1 MAGQAGEG
9 EQLPK
14 KQNPS
19 RLRNEV
25 RPQSTDD
32 ERDRTST
39 AIQVPNSDTIV
50 PETQPGHAGEF
61 HRDDPVADNES
72 EFSLSPNS
80 AALLERTAVT
90 KKTDTTGCIL
100 SFGKLLS
107 RNPIG
112 RNDSSASAA
121 PSPNPFAISYSQTR
135 KVSSKPPPKE
145 VTTAAQSAHL
155 GLRTP
160 DIQKHKGH
168 APREPAH
175 VPPPC
180 SPDNAHLGEPCTTSN
195 QHMDVVNQTATGRSQ
210 EEPTYT
216 LPPQANAISRIPPSA
231 QLNARPASGINRVTG
246 VKKGK
251 KHRKEQLSQQ
261 CPGSRP
267 RSRITPS
274 HTRQTGTIGGPA
286 PDTSNDP
293 RCLSQ
298 SNADGDGLHAFRA
311 PLEDRQRDA
320 YAQESQLPNEEHGCI
335 ADNKESCNTIPSLM
349 DTTFRDFQDS
359 SAQRQFPTASVQV
372 PSILPKTLDTTE
384 PTQQS
389 LTTFHDQARS
399 LGPDKRVALST
410 QTSGPYA
417 LPNSH
422 EPVEAHAVTTQSH
435 QPSLYA
441 DNDGVARQPGINEAH
456 PHGVP
461 DREGLHRITKSRRKL
476 RPSGPISYG
485 TQGQAVSPSVEQ
497 AMETVRVALLANK
510 YRVQHETTTLT
521 QKHKTELAE
530 LQRTIDNQI
539 QSIADHDRRYQDLKK
554 TLSQLT
560 NTAKT
565 NSRFVKGLQQDSED
579 LQKSA
584 ISFQK
589 ECGKALTEKITE
601 LEDEKQAL
609 QKEVGTMT
617 DKLAATQRKM
627 RSTLDD
633 LWIRFLVSESKR
645 EDLAKNLGKQ
655 EAALKEERKNRN
667 EFEKQFFSDV
677 QSIPRQVVDSSVALT
692 KKIELLQATLDNT
705 TAHGSQND
713 HIKECL
719 EALQPLR
726 LAPVLTTQDIDR
738 MNSTLNLVHERLDS
752 GLDTL
757 SKTVTSTAL
766 SNAELQEFIKEQING
781 LQTEMLR
788 YEEVAAE
795 NRKTHESNV
804 CLKSQLDAQQEH
816 CTRLEE
822 QVKGYEKA
830 EVDLKAS
837 CEQLKRELK
846 VLEDAPPIDTSGLE
860 QEAFGL
866 RQKLQK
872 AEEDLTAVNTK
883 VREIERERD
892 TYEEY
897 CEDVKMQLRELQQRP
912 TLEEHAAVQE
922 QIAKNCQSE
931 FLEKERS
938 FKREIQRLT
947 IDRDEKEKTF
957 QELNDKLNVAETQLD
972 ELSKNIRT
980 LESKSAEIT
989 DLQAQL
995 QNTAEELHSKKRDC
1009 ADFKRRFEEKTE
1021 KISELQGLY
1030 SNLQAEVTQHQT
1042 TMQTM
1047 RRDANNEITKMR
1059 QHASNTL
1066 QLSSNQVSNLQE
1078 EKKSLSTR
1086 LEQAQMNEAKLQH
1099 EVAELRAAREAD
1111 ISRVQAKADEKS
1123 WKLAEQHRIEVDDW
1137 RRRMSQKDAALE
1149 EMEAKM
1155 RLAED
1160 QHKTKIATDREKA
1173 ESNMR
1178 KLEEQYRDSLR
1189 VIREQGNLN
1198 QQVGFQVHAAR
1209 GILVESGEA
1218 TQAAKPRKKVSRQ
1231 NHSMLEVSEEQDSHP
1246 KKPSSVFHAES
1257 SQSQLED
1264 DDLFA
1269 TQFEEQGEI
1278 DDISNETIDV
1288 YHKPRTATESHDA
1301 QNLSMTQ
1308 DASKG
1313 DLSRAPQRQLKH
1325 QVSSS
1330 SDLSNM
1336 STDELT
1342 VMEKSQPA
1350 STGMLGGRDRN
1361 GFKSGNASSKFS
1373 QTLEETQC
1381 VPSIGSR
1388 NYNRDPFHRGTV
1400 PTDTGFAS
1408 VADNDS
1414 VANSQSSRSSGRP
1427 KSQANTASRMMPPHS
1442 NSSDYPRPSV
1452 EGHAV
1457 DLGAS
1462 TRHTMYGSANL
1473 KLSSNNSRPSKL
1485 SSPKQI
1491 YSQHESR
1498 RSAPTG
1504 LQHSSSQDMKQEH
1517 TKKRKSSID
1526 QTERHSATKKQRS
1539 KSQPRPFESSPGL
1552 PSQSSCVAVTR
1563 PKAQK
1568 IMPYSQVGAATS
1580 SQSKA
1585 QVLSSRPRARISR
1598 QAPSSG
1604 DAYFPRGQSSSHVA
1618 ASGPIRRSSTRITR
1632 GKGKNSIAF
1641 GKACNERFNRELDQW
1656 R

>member
-1 MAGQAGEG
+1 MAGKAGKG

-25 RPQSTDD
+25 RPQLTDD
-32 ERDRTST
+32 QWDRAST
-39 AIQVPNSDTIV
+39 AVQVPNSETIV
-50 PETQPGHAGEF
+50 PETQPSHVGDF
-61 HRDDPVADNES
+61 HHDDPVADNES

-90 KKTDTTGCIL
+90 KKMETTECIP
-100 SFGKLLS
+100 FYGKLLS

-121 PSPNPFAISYSQTR
+121 PSPNPFAISYSQAR

-145 VTTAAQSAHL
+145 VATAAQSTHL
-155 GLRTP
+155 GLRTL
-160 DIQKHKGH
+160 DTQKHKGH
-168 APREPAH
+168 ASR
-175 VPPPC
+175 
-180 SPDNAHLGEPCTTSN
+180 GE
-195 QHMDVVNQTATGRSQ
+195 
-210 EEPTYT
+210 
-216 LPPQANAISRIPPSA
+216 PPQADAMSSIPPSA
-231 QLNARPASGINRVTG
+231 QLNARPASGMNRVPG
-246 VKKGK
+246 VKKGR

-261 CPGSRP
+261 RLGSRP
-267 RSRITPS
+267 RPRITPS
-274 HTRQTGTIGGPA
+274 HARQAGTIGGPA
-286 PDTSNDP
+286 SDTSTDP
-293 RCLSQ
+293 LCLSQ
-298 SNADGDGLHAFRA
+298 MKADGDGVHAFRA
-311 PLEDRQRDA
+311 PVDDPQRHA

-335 ADNKESCNTIPSLM
+335 ADDKEPCNTIPSLM

-359 SAQRQFPTASVQV
+359 STQRQFPTASVQG
-372 PSILPKTLDTTE
+372 PSTSPETLNTTE
-384 PTQQS
+384 PKQQP

-399 LGPDKRVALST
+399 IGPDKRVAFSA

-422 EPVEAHAVTTQSH
+422 EPVEALAVPTQSH

-441 DNDGVARQPGINEAH
+441 DNNRVAPQPGINEAH
-456 PHGVP
+456 PHGIP
-461 DREGLHRITKSRRKL
+461 NRDGPLRMTKSRRKL
-476 RPSGPISYG
+476 RPSGPTSYD
-485 TQGQAVSPSVEQ
+485 TQGKAVSPSVEH
-497 AMETVRVALLANK
+497 AMETARVAILANK
-510 YRVQHETTTLT
+510 YRIQHETTTLT
-521 QKHKTELAE
+521 QKHKAELAE
-530 LQRTIDNQI
+530 LQCTINNQI

-565 NSRFVKGLQQDSED
+565 NQRFVTGLQQDFEN

-584 ISFQK
+584 TSFHK
-589 ECGKALTEKITE
+589 ECGKTLTKKITE
-601 LEDEKQAL
+601 LEDEKRSL
-609 QKEVGTMT
+609 QEDVGTMT

-633 LWIRFLVSESKR
+633 LWIRFVVSESKR
-645 EDLAKNLGKQ
+645 EHLAENLAKQ
-655 EAALKEERKNRN
+655 EAALKEERKKRD
-667 EFEKQFFSDV
+667 EFGKQLFSDV

-692 KKIELLQATLDNT
+692 KKIELLQVTLDNT
-705 TAHGSQND
+705 TTHSSQND
-713 HIKECL
+713 QIKECL

-726 LAPVLTTQDIDR
+726 LTPVMTMQDIER
-738 MNSTLNLVHERLDS
+738 MSNTPNLVHERLDL

-757 SKTVTSTAL
+757 SKTVTSKAL
-766 SNAELQEFIKEQING
+766 PDAELQEFVKERKNS

-788 YEEVAAE
+788 YEEVTAE

-804 CLKSQLDAQQEH
+804 CLKSQLDAQQQH

-822 QVKGYEKA
+822 QIKGYEKV
-830 EVDLKAS
+830 EVDLIAS
-837 CEQLKRELK
+837 CEQLERDLRVLK
-846 VLEDAPPIDTSGLE
+846 DVPPIDTSGLE
-860 QEAFGL
+860 QEALDL

-872 AEEDLTAVNTK
+872 AGEDLTAVNTRVK
-883 VREIERERD
+883 EIEKERD
-892 TYEEY
+892 TYEGY

-912 TLEEHAAVQE
+912 ALEEHAAVRE
-922 QIAKNCQSE
+922 QIAKDCQSE
-931 FLEKERS
+931 FSEKERS
-938 FKREIQRLT
+938 FKREIYRLT
-947 IDRDEKEKTF
+947 IDRDEKEKTI
-957 QELNDKLNVAETQLD
+957 QELNDKLNAADTQLD
-972 ELSKNIRT
+972 ELSKNIQTR
-980 LESKSAEIT
+980 ESKSAEIT
-989 DLQAQL
+989 DLQVQL
-995 QNTAEELHSKKRDC
+995 QNTTEELHSKKRDC
-1009 ADFKRRFEEKTE
+1009 ADLTRRSQEKTE
-1021 KISELQGLY
+1021 KMSELQGLY

-1047 RRDANNEITKMR
+1047 RRDADNEITKMR
-1059 QHASNTL
+1059 QDASNTF

-1099 EVAELRAAREAD
+1099 EVAELRAAKEAE
-1111 ISRVQAKADEKS
+1111 ISRVQAKVDEKS
-1123 WKLAEQHRIEVDDW
+1123 RKLVEQHRIEVDDW
-1137 RRRMSQKDAALE
+1137 TRRMSQKDAALE

-1160 QHKTKIATDREKA
+1160 QHKTNIATDLEKA

-1198 QQVGFQVHAAR
+1198 QQVGSQVHAAR
-1209 GILVESGEA
+1209 GILVGSGET
-1218 TQAAKPRKKVSRQ
+1218 TQAVKARNKVSRQ
-1231 NHSMLEVSEEQDSHP
+1231 NRSMLEVSEEQDSHS
-1246 KKPSSVFHAES
+1246 KKPLSVFHPMS

-1269 TQFEEQGEI
+1269 TQFKEQGGI
-1278 DDISNETIDV
+1278 DEISNESIDV
-1288 YHKPRTATESHDA
+1288 HHELRTATESHDA

-1313 DLSRAPQRQLKH
+1313 DLLRAPQQQLKH

-1342 VMEKSQPA
+1342 VMEKSQPV
-1350 STGMLGGRDRN
+1350 STGMLADRDRDEFN
-1361 GFKSGNASSKFS
+1361 SGNASPKFS

-1381 VPSIGSR
+1381 VPSIVSR
-1388 NYNRDPFHRGTV
+1388 NYNRDSFHRGT
-1400 PTDTGFAS
+1400 AS
-1408 VADNDS
+1408 ADVGVALVADNES
-1414 VANSQSSRSSGRP
+1414 VSDSQSFRSSGRP
-1427 KSQANTASRMMPPHS
+1427 KSQANTASRMMLPHG
-1442 NSSDYPRPSV
+1442 NNSDYPRPSV
-1452 EGHAV
+1452 EGYAV

-1473 KLSSNNSRPSKL
+1473 KLSSSNSRPSKL
-1485 SSPKQI
+1485 SSSKQI
-1491 YSQHESR
+1491 YSQYESR
-1498 RSAPTG
+1498 RFAPTG
-1504 LQHSSSQDMKQEH
+1504 FQHSSSQDMKQEH

-1526 QTERHSATKKQRS
+1526 QTERDSATKKQRS
-1539 KSQPRPFESSPGL
+1539 KSQTRPLDSSPGL
-1552 PSQSSCVAVTR
+1552 PSQSSFVAVTR
-1563 PKAQK
+1563 SKAQE
-1568 IMPYSQVGAATS
+1568 IMPYSQGGAATS

-1585 QVLSSRPRARISR
+1585 QVPSSRPRARISR

-1618 ASGPIRRSSTRITR
+1618 ASGPILRSSTRLTR

-1641 GKACNERFNRELDQW
+1641 GNACNKRFNQELDQP

>member
-1 MAGQAGEG
+1 MAGKAGKG

-19 RLRNEV
+19 RLRNEL
-25 RPQSTDD
+25 RLQLTDD
-32 ERDRTST
+32 QWDRAST
-39 AIQVPNSDTIV
+39 AVQVPNSDTIV
-50 PETQPGHAGEF
+50 PETQPSHVGDF
-61 HRDDPVADNES
+61 HHDDPVADNES

-90 KKTDTTGCIL
+90 KKMETTECIP
-100 SFGKLLS
+100 FYGKLLS

-121 PSPNPFAISYSQTR
+121 PSPNPFAISYSQAR

-145 VTTAAQSAHL
+145 VATAAQSTHF
-155 GLRTP
+155 GLRTL
-160 DIQKHKGH
+160 DTQKHKGH
-168 APREPAH
+168 ASREPAH

-180 SPDNAHLGEPCTTSN
+180 LPDSAHLGEPCTMSN
-195 QHMDVVNQTATGRSQ
+195 QNMDVVDQTATRRSQ
-210 EEPTYT
+210 EELTYT
-216 LPPQANAISRIPPSA
+216 LPPQADAMSSIPPSA
-231 QLNARPASGINRVTG
+231 QLNARPASGMNRVPG
-246 VKKGK
+246 VKKGR

-261 CPGSRP
+261 RIGSRP
-267 RSRITPS
+267 RPRITPS
-274 HTRQTGTIGGPA
+274 HARQAGTIGGPA
-286 PDTSNDP
+286 SDTSTDP
-293 RCLSQ
+293 LCLSQ
-298 SNADGDGLHAFRA
+298 MKADSDGVHAFRA
-311 PLEDRQRDA
+311 PVDDPQRHA

-335 ADNKESCNTIPSLM
+335 ADDKEPCNTIPSLM

-359 SAQRQFPTASVQV
+359 STQRQFPTASVQG
-372 PSILPKTLDTTE
+372 PSTSPETLNTTE
-384 PTQQS
+384 PKQQP

-399 LGPDKRVALST
+399 IGPDKRVAFSA

-422 EPVEAHAVTTQSH
+422 EPVEALAVPTQSH

-441 DNDGVARQPGINEAH
+441 DNNRVAPQPGINEAH
-456 PHGVP
+456 PHGIP
-461 DREGLHRITKSRRKL
+461 NRDGPLRMTKSRRKL
-476 RPSGPISYG
+476 RPSGPTSYD
-485 TQGQAVSPSVEQ
+485 TQGKAVSPSVEH
-497 AMETVRVALLANK
+497 AMETARVAILANK
-510 YRVQHETTTLT
+510 YRIQHETTTLT
-521 QKHKTELAE
+521 QKHKAELAE
-530 LQRTIDNQI
+530 LQCTINNQI

-565 NSRFVKGLQQDSED
+565 NQRFVTGLQQDFEN
-579 LQKSA
+579 LQKSST
-584 ISFQK
+584 SFHK
-589 ECGKALTEKITE
+589 ECGKTLTKKITE
-601 LEDEKQAL
+601 LEDEKRSL
-609 QKEVGTMT
+609 QEDVGTMT

-633 LWIRFLVSESKR
+633 LWIRFVVSESKR
-645 EDLAKNLGKQ
+645 EDLAENLAKQ
-655 EAALKEERKNRN
+655 EAALKEERKKRD
-667 EFEKQFFSDV
+667 EFGKQLFSDV

-692 KKIELLQATLDNT
+692 KKIELLQVTLDNT
-705 TAHGSQND
+705 TTHSSQND
-713 HIKECL
+713 QIKECL

-726 LAPVLTTQDIDR
+726 LTPVMTMQDIER
-738 MNSTLNLVHERLDS
+738 MSNTPNLVHERLDL

-757 SKTVTSTAL
+757 SKTVTSKAL
-766 SNAELQEFIKEQING
+766 PDAELQEFVKERKNS

-788 YEEVAAE
+788 YEEVTAE

-804 CLKSQLDAQQEH
+804 CLKSQLDAQQQH

-822 QVKGYEKA
+822 QIKGYEKV
-830 EVDLKAS
+830 EVDLIAS
-837 CEQLKRELK
+837 CEQLERDLRVLK
-846 VLEDAPPIDTSGLE
+846 DVPPIDTSGLE
-860 QEAFGL
+860 QEALDL

-872 AEEDLTAVNTK
+872 AGEDLTAVNSRVK
-883 VREIERERD
+883 EIEKERD
-892 TYEEY
+892 TYEGY

-912 TLEEHAAVQE
+912 ALEEHAAVRE
-922 QIAKNCQSE
+922 QIAKDCQSE

-938 FKREIQRLT
+938 FKREIYRLT
-947 IDRDEKEKTF
+947 IDRDEKEKTI
-957 QELNDKLNVAETQLD
+957 QELNDKLNAADTQLD
-972 ELSKNIRT
+972 ELSKNIQTR
-980 LESKSAEIT
+980 ESKSAEIT

-995 QNTAEELHSKKRDC
+995 QNTTEELHSKKRDC
-1009 ADFKRRFEEKTE
+1009 ADLTRRSQEKTE
-1021 KISELQGLY
+1021 KMSELQGLY

-1047 RRDANNEITKMR
+1047 RRDADNEITKMR
-1059 QHASNTL
+1059 QDASNTF
-1066 QLSSNQVSNLQE
+1066 QLSSNQISNLQE

-1099 EVAELRAAREAD
+1099 EVAELRAAKEAE
-1111 ISRVQAKADEKS
+1111 ISRVQAKVDEKS
-1123 WKLAEQHRIEVDDW
+1123 RKLVEQHRIEVDDW
-1137 RRRMSQKDAALE
+1137 TRRMSQKDAALE

-1160 QHKTKIATDREKA
+1160 QHKTNIATDLEKA

-1198 QQVGFQVHAAR
+1198 QQVGSQVHAAR
-1209 GILVESGEA
+1209 GILVGSGET
-1218 TQAAKPRKKVSRQ
+1218 TQAVKARNKVSRQ
-1231 NHSMLEVSEEQDSHP
+1231 NRSMLEVSEEQDSHS
-1246 KKPSSVFHAES
+1246 KKPLSVFHPMS

-1269 TQFEEQGEI
+1269 TQFKEQGGI
-1278 DDISNETIDV
+1278 DEISNESIDV
-1288 YHKPRTATESHDA
+1288 HHELRTATESHDA

-1313 DLSRAPQRQLKH
+1313 DLLRAPQQQLKH

-1336 STDELT
+1336 STDKLT
-1342 VMEKSQPA
+1342 VMEKSQPV
-1350 STGMLGGRDRN
+1350 STGMLADRDRDEFN
-1361 GFKSGNASSKFS
+1361 SGNASPKFS

-1381 VPSIGSR
+1381 VPSIVSR
-1388 NYNRDPFHRGTV
+1388 NYNRDSFHRGT
-1400 PTDTGFAS
+1400 AS
-1408 VADNDS
+1408 ADVGVALVADNGS
-1414 VANSQSSRSSGRP
+1414 VSDSQSFRSSGRP
-1427 KSQANTASRMMPPHS
+1427 KSQANTASRMMLPHG
-1442 NSSDYPRPSV
+1442 NNSDYPRPSV
-1452 EGHAV
+1452 EGYAV

-1473 KLSSNNSRPSKL
+1473 KLSSSNSRPSKL
-1485 SSPKQI
+1485 SSSKQI
-1491 YSQHESR
+1491 YSQYESR
-1498 RSAPTG
+1498 RFAPTG
-1504 LQHSSSQDMKQEH
+1504 FQHSSSQDMKQEH

-1526 QTERHSATKKQRS
+1526 QTERDSATKKQRS
-1539 KSQPRPFESSPGL
+1539 KSQTRPLDSSPGL
-1552 PSQSSCVAVTR
+1552 PSQSSFVAVTR
-1563 PKAQK
+1563 SKAQK
-1568 IMPYSQVGAATS
+1568 IMPYSQGGAATS

-1585 QVLSSRPRARISR
+1585 QVPPSRPRARISR

-1618 ASGPIRRSSTRITR
+1618 ASGPILRSSTRLTR

-1641 GKACNERFNRELDQW
+1641 GNACNKRFNQELDQP

>member
-1 MAGQAGEG
+1 MAGKAGKG

-19 RLRNEV
+19 RLRNEL
-25 RPQSTDD
+25 RLQLTDD
-32 ERDRTST
+32 QWDRAST
-39 AIQVPNSDTIV
+39 AVQVPNSDTIV
-50 PETQPGHAGEF
+50 PETQPSHVGDF
-61 HRDDPVADNES
+61 HHDDPVADNES

-90 KKTDTTGCIL
+90 KKMETTECIP
-100 SFGKLLS
+100 FYGKLLS

-121 PSPNPFAISYSQTR
+121 PSPNPFAISYSQAR

-145 VTTAAQSAHL
+145 VTTAAQSTHF
-155 GLRTP
+155 GLRTL
-160 DIQKHKGH
+160 DTQKHKGH
-168 APREPAH
+168 ASREPAH

-180 SPDNAHLGEPCTTSN
+180 LPDSAHLGEPCTMSN
-195 QHMDVVNQTATGRSQ
+195 QNMDVVDQTATRRSQ
-210 EEPTYT
+210 EELTYT
-216 LPPQANAISRIPPSA
+216 LPPQADAMSSIPPSA
-231 QLNARPASGINRVTG
+231 QLNARPASGMNRVPG
-246 VKKGK
+246 VKKGR

-261 CPGSRP
+261 RIGSRP
-267 RSRITPS
+267 RPRITPS
-274 HTRQTGTIGGPA
+274 HARQAGTIGGPA
-286 PDTSNDP
+286 SDTSTDP
-293 RCLSQ
+293 LCLSQ
-298 SNADGDGLHAFRA
+298 MKADSDGVHAFRA
-311 PLEDRQRDA
+311 PVDDPQRHA

-335 ADNKESCNTIPSLM
+335 ADDKEPCNTIPSLM

-359 SAQRQFPTASVQV
+359 STQRQFPTASVQG
-372 PSILPKTLDTTE
+372 PSTSPETLNTTE
-384 PTQQS
+384 PKQQP

-399 LGPDKRVALST
+399 IGPDKRVAFSA

-422 EPVEAHAVTTQSH
+422 EPVEALAVPTQSH

-441 DNDGVARQPGINEAH
+441 DNDRVAPQPGINEAH
-456 PHGVP
+456 PHGIP
-461 DREGLHRITKSRRKL
+461 NRDGPLRMTKSRRKL
-476 RPSGPISYG
+476 RPSGPTSYD
-485 TQGQAVSPSVEQ
+485 TQGKAVSPSVEH
-497 AMETVRVALLANK
+497 AMETARVAILANK
-510 YRVQHETTTLT
+510 YRIQHETTTLT
-521 QKHKTELAE
+521 QKHKAELAE
-530 LQRTIDNQI
+530 LQCTINNQI

-565 NSRFVKGLQQDSED
+565 NQRFVTGLQQDFEN
-579 LQKSA
+579 LQKSST
-584 ISFQK
+584 SFHK
-589 ECGKALTEKITE
+589 ECGKTLTKKITE
-601 LEDEKQAL
+601 LEDEKRSL
-609 QKEVGTMT
+609 QEDVGTMT

-633 LWIRFLVSESKR
+633 LWIRFVVSESKR
-645 EDLAKNLGKQ
+645 EDLAENLAKQ
-655 EAALKEERKNRN
+655 EAALKEERKKRD
-667 EFEKQFFSDV
+667 EFGKQLFSDV

-692 KKIELLQATLDNT
+692 KKIELLQVTLDNT
-705 TAHGSQND
+705 TTHSSQND
-713 HIKECL
+713 QIKECL

-726 LAPVLTTQDIDR
+726 LTPVMTMQDIER
-738 MNSTLNLVHERLDS
+738 MSNTPNLVHERLDL

-757 SKTVTSTAL
+757 SKTVTSKAL
-766 SNAELQEFIKEQING
+766 PDAELQEFVKERKNS

-788 YEEVAAE
+788 YEEVTAE

-804 CLKSQLDAQQEH
+804 CLKSQLDAQQQH

-822 QVKGYEKA
+822 QIKGYEKV
-830 EVDLKAS
+830 EVDLIAS
-837 CEQLKRELK
+837 CEQLERDLRVLK
-846 VLEDAPPIDTSGLE
+846 DVPPIDTSGLE
-860 QEAFGL
+860 QEALDL

-872 AEEDLTAVNTK
+872 AGEDLTAVNSRVK
-883 VREIERERD
+883 EIEKERD
-892 TYEEY
+892 TYE
-897 CEDVKMQLRELQQRP
+897 VTVSKLIFVAM
-912 TLEEHAAVQE
+912 LEEHAAVRE
-922 QIAKNCQSE
+922 QIAKDCQSE

-938 FKREIQRLT
+938 FKREIYRLT
-947 IDRDEKEKTF
+947 IDRDEKEKTI
-957 QELNDKLNVAETQLD
+957 QELNDKLNAADTQLD
-972 ELSKNIRT
+972 ELSKNIQTR
-980 LESKSAEIT
+980 ESKSAEIT

-995 QNTAEELHSKKRDC
+995 QNTTEELHSKKRDC
-1009 ADFKRRFEEKTE
+1009 ADLTRRSQEKTE
-1021 KISELQGLY
+1021 KMSELQGLY

-1047 RRDANNEITKMR
+1047 RRDADNEITKMR
-1059 QHASNTL
+1059 QDASNTF
-1066 QLSSNQVSNLQE
+1066 QLSSNQISNLQE

-1099 EVAELRAAREAD
+1099 EVAELRAAKEAE
-1111 ISRVQAKADEKS
+1111 ISRVQAKVDEKS
-1123 WKLAEQHRIEVDDW
+1123 RKLVEQHRIEVDDW
-1137 RRRMSQKDAALE
+1137 TRRMSQKDAALE

-1160 QHKTKIATDREKA
+1160 QHKTNIATDLEKA

-1198 QQVGFQVHAAR
+1198 QQVGSQVHAAR
-1209 GILVESGEA
+1209 GILVGSGET
-1218 TQAAKPRKKVSRQ
+1218 TQAVKARNKVSRQ
-1231 NHSMLEVSEEQDSHP
+1231 NRSMLEVSEEQDSHS
-1246 KKPSSVFHAES
+1246 KKPLSVFHPMS

-1269 TQFEEQGEI
+1269 TQFKEQGGI
-1278 DDISNETIDV
+1278 DEISNESIDV
-1288 YHKPRTATESHDA
+1288 HHELRTATESHDA

-1313 DLSRAPQRQLKH
+1313 DLLRAPQQQLKH

-1336 STDELT
+1336 STDKLT
-1342 VMEKSQPA
+1342 VMEKSQPV
-1350 STGMLGGRDRN
+1350 STGMLADRDRDEFN
-1361 GFKSGNASSKFS
+1361 SGNASPKFS

-1381 VPSIGSR
+1381 VPSIVSR
-1388 NYNRDPFHRGTV
+1388 NYNRDSFHRGT
-1400 PTDTGFAS
+1400 AS
-1408 VADNDS
+1408 ADVGVALVADNGS
-1414 VANSQSSRSSGRP
+1414 VSDSQSFRSSGRP
-1427 KSQANTASRMMPPHS
+1427 KSQANTASRMMLPHG
-1442 NSSDYPRPSV
+1442 NNSDYPRPSV
-1452 EGHAV
+1452 EGYAV

-1473 KLSSNNSRPSKL
+1473 KLSSSNSRPSKL
-1485 SSPKQI
+1485 SSSKQI
-1491 YSQHESR
+1491 YSQYESR
-1498 RSAPTG
+1498 RFAPTG
-1504 LQHSSSQDMKQEH
+1504 FQHSSSQDMKQEH

-1526 QTERHSATKKQRS
+1526 QTERDSATKKQRS
-1539 KSQPRPFESSPGL
+1539 KSQTRPLDSSPGL
-1552 PSQSSCVAVTR
+1552 PSQSSFVAVTR
-1563 PKAQK
+1563 SKAQK
-1568 IMPYSQVGAATS
+1568 IMPYSQGGAATS

-1585 QVLSSRPRARISR
+1585 QVPPSRPRARISR

-1618 ASGPIRRSSTRITR
+1618 ASGPILRSSTRLTR

-1641 GKACNERFNRELDQW
+1641 GNACNKRFNQELDQP

>member
-1 MAGQAGEG
+1 MAGKAGRG

-14 KQNPS
+14 EQNPS

-25 RPQSTDD
+25 RPESTDD
-32 ERDRTST
+32 ERDPRST

-50 PETQPGHAGEF
+50 PETQPGHAGDF
-61 HRDDPVADNES
+61 HCGDPVADNES

-80 AALLERTAVT
+80 VALLERTAVT
-90 KKTDTTGCIL
+90 KKTETTQCIPF
-100 SFGKLLS
+100 FGKLLS

-121 PSPNPFAISYSQTR
+121 PSPNPFAISYSQAR

-145 VTTAAQSAHL
+145 VATAAQSIHL
-155 GLRTP
+155 GLRTL

-168 APREPAH
+168 ASQGE
-175 VPPPC
+175 VP
-180 SPDNAHLGEPCTTSN
+180 
-195 QHMDVVNQTATGRSQ
+195 
-210 EEPTYT
+210 
-216 LPPQANAISRIPPSA
+216 
-231 QLNARPASGINRVTG
+231 G
-246 VKKGK
+246 VKKGR

-261 CPGSRP
+261 RLGSRP
-267 RSRITPS
+267 RPRITPS
-274 HTRQTGTIGGPA
+274 HARQAGTIGGSA
-286 PDTSNDP
+286 PDTSTDP
-293 RCLSQ
+293 LCLSQ
-298 SNADGDGLHAFRA
+298 MNADGDGVHAFRA
-311 PLEDRQRDA
+311 PVDDPQRHA

-335 ADNKESCNTIPSLM
+335 ADDKEPCNTIPSLM

-359 SAQRQFPTASVQV
+359 STQRQFPTASVQG
-372 PSILPKTLDTTE
+372 PSTSPETLNTTE
-384 PTQQS
+384 PKQQP

-399 LGPDKRVALST
+399 IGPDKRVAFSA

-422 EPVEAHAVTTQSH
+422 EPVEAPAVPTQSH

-441 DNDGVARQPGINEAH
+441 DNNRVAPQPRINEAH
-456 PHGVP
+456 PHGIP
-461 DREGLHRITKSRRKL
+461 NRDGPLRMTKSRRKL
-476 RPSGPISYG
+476 RPSGPTSYD
-485 TQGQAVSPSVEQ
+485 TQGKAISPSVEH
-497 AMETVRVALLANK
+497 AMETVRVAILANK
-510 YRVQHETTTLT
+510 YRIQHEITTLT
-521 QKHKTELAE
+521 QKHKAELAE
-530 LQRTIDNQI
+530 LQCTINNQI
-539 QSIADHDRRYQDLKK
+539 QSIADHDRRYQDLRK

-565 NSRFVKGLQQDSED
+565 NQRFVTGLQQDSEN

-584 ISFQK
+584 TSFHK
-589 ECGKALTEKITE
+589 ECGKTLTKKITE
-601 LEDEKQAL
+601 LEDEKRSL
-609 QKEVGTMT
+609 QEEVGTMT

-633 LWIRFLVSESKR
+633 LWIRFVVSESKR
-645 EDLAKNLGKQ
+645 EDLTENLAKQ
-655 EAALKEERKNRN
+655 EAALEEERKKRN
-667 EFEKQFFSDV
+667 EFGKQLFSDV

-692 KKIELLQATLDNT
+692 KKIELLQVTLDNA
-705 TAHGSQND
+705 TAHSSQND
-713 HIKECL
+713 QIKECL

-726 LAPVLTTQDIDR
+726 LTPVMTMQDIER
-738 MNSTLNLVHERLDS
+738 MSNTPNLVHERLDL

-757 SKTVTSTAL
+757 SKTVTSKAL
-766 SNAELQEFIKEQING
+766 PDAELQEFVKEQKNS

-788 YEEVAAE
+788 YEEVTAE
-795 NRKTHESNV
+795 NCKTHESNV
-804 CLKSQLDAQQEH
+804 CLKSRLDAQQQH

-822 QVKGYEKA
+822 QIKGYEKV

-837 CEQLKRELK
+837 CEQLERDLGVLK
-846 VLEDAPPIDTSGLE
+846 DVPPIDTSGLE
-860 QEAFGL
+860 QEALDL

-872 AEEDLTAVNTK
+872 AREDLTAVNTK
-883 VREIERERD
+883 VKEIEKERD
-892 TYEEY
+892 TYEGY

-912 TLEEHAAVQE
+912 ALEEHAAVRE
-922 QIAKNCQSE
+922 QIAKDCQSE
-931 FLEKERS
+931 FSEKERS
-938 FKREIQRLT
+938 FKREIHRLT
-947 IDRDEKEKTF
+947 IDHDEKEKTI
-957 QELNDKLNVAETQLD
+957 QELNDKLNAADTQLD
-972 ELSKNIRT
+972 ELSKIIQT

-995 QNTAEELHSKKRDC
+995 QNTTEELHSKKRDC
-1009 ADFKRRFEEKTE
+1009 ADLTRRSQEKTE
-1021 KISELQGLY
+1021 KMSELQGLY

-1047 RRDANNEITKMR
+1047 RRDADNEITKMR
-1059 QHASNTL
+1059 QDASNTF

-1099 EVAELRAAREAD
+1099 EVAELRAAKEAD
-1111 ISRVQAKADEKS
+1111 ISRLQAKVDEKS
-1123 WKLAEQHRIEVDDW
+1123 QKLVEQHRIEVDDW

-1160 QHKTKIATDREKA
+1160 QHKTKIATDLEKA

-1198 QQVGFQVHAAR
+1198 QQVGSQVHAAR
-1209 GILVESGEA
+1209 GILVESGET
-1218 TQAAKPRKKVSRQ
+1218 TQAVKARNKVSRQ
-1231 NHSMLEVSEEQDSHP
+1231 NHSMLEVSEEQDSHS
-1246 KKPSSVFHAES
+1246 KKPLSVFHPMS

-1269 TQFEEQGEI
+1269 TQFKEQGGI
-1278 DDISNETIDV
+1278 DEISNESIDV
-1288 YHKPRTATESHDA
+1288 HHEPRTATESHDA

-1313 DLSRAPQRQLKH
+1313 DLLRAPQQQLKH

-1342 VMEKSQPA
+1342 AMEKSQPV
-1350 STGMLGGRDRN
+1350 STGMLAGRDCD
-1361 GFKSGNASSKFS
+1361 GFNSGNASPEFS

-1381 VPSIGSR
+1381 VPSIVSR
-1388 NYNRDPFHRGTV
+1388 NYNRDPFHRGTALADV
-1400 PTDTGFAS
+1400 GVALVADNES
-1408 VADNDS
+1408 VAD
-1414 VANSQSSRSSGRP
+1414 SQSFRSSGRP

-1442 NSSDYPRPSV
+1442 NNSDYPRPSV
-1452 EGHAV
+1452 EDYAV

-1473 KLSSNNSRPSKL
+1473 KLSSSNSRPSKL
-1485 SSPKQI
+1485 SSSKQI
-1491 YSQHESR
+1491 YSQCESR

-1504 LQHSSSQDMKQEH
+1504 LQHSSSQNMKQEH

-1526 QTERHSATKKQRS
+1526 QTERDSATKKQRS
-1539 KSQPRPFESSPGL
+1539 KSQPRPLDSSPGL
-1552 PSQSSCVAVTR
+1552 LSQSSFVAVTR
-1563 PKAQK
+1563 PKAQN
-1568 IMPYSQVGAATS
+1568 IMPYSQGGAATS

-1585 QVLSSRPRARISR
+1585 QVPSSRPRARISR

-1604 DAYFPRGQSSSHVA
+1604 DAYFPRSQSSSHVA
-1618 ASGPIRRSSTRITR
+1618 ASGPIRRSSTRLTR

-1641 GKACNERFNRELDQW
+1641 GNACNERFNQELDQP

>member
-1 MAGQAGEG
+1 MAGKAGKG

-19 RLRNEV
+19 RLRNEL
-25 RPQSTDD
+25 RPQLTDD
-32 ERDRTST
+32 QWDRAST
-39 AIQVPNSDTIV
+39 AVQVPNSDTIV
-50 PETQPGHAGEF
+50 PETQPSHVGDF
-61 HRDDPVADNES
+61 HHDDPVADNES

-90 KKTDTTGCIL
+90 KKMETTECIP
-100 SFGKLLS
+100 FYGKLLS

-121 PSPNPFAISYSQTR
+121 PSPNPFAISYSQAR

-145 VTTAAQSAHL
+145 VATAAQSTHL
-155 GLRTP
+155 GLRTL
-160 DIQKHKGH
+160 DTQKHKGH
-168 APREPAH
+168 ASR
-175 VPPPC
+175 
-180 SPDNAHLGEPCTTSN
+180 GE
-195 QHMDVVNQTATGRSQ
+195 
-210 EEPTYT
+210 
-216 LPPQANAISRIPPSA
+216 PPQADAMSSIPPSA
-231 QLNARPASGINRVTG
+231 QLNARPASGMNRVPG
-246 VKKGK
+246 VKKGR

-261 CPGSRP
+261 RIGSRP
-267 RSRITPS
+267 RPRITPS
-274 HTRQTGTIGGPA
+274 HARQAGTIGGPA
-286 PDTSNDP
+286 SDTSTDP
-293 RCLSQ
+293 LCLSQ
-298 SNADGDGLHAFRA
+298 MKADSDGVHAFRA
-311 PLEDRQRDA
+311 PVDDPQRHA

-335 ADNKESCNTIPSLM
+335 AEDKEPCNTIPSLM

-359 SAQRQFPTASVQV
+359 STQRQFPTASVQG
-372 PSILPKTLDTTE
+372 PSTSPETLNTTE
-384 PTQQS
+384 PKQQP

-399 LGPDKRVALST
+399 IGPDKRVAFSA

-422 EPVEAHAVTTQSH
+422 EPVEALAVPTQSH

-441 DNDGVARQPGINEAH
+441 DNNRVAPQPGINEAH
-456 PHGVP
+456 PHGIP
-461 DREGLHRITKSRRKL
+461 NRDGPLRMTKSRRKL
-476 RPSGPISYG
+476 RPSGPTSYD
-485 TQGQAVSPSVEQ
+485 TQGKAVSPSVEH
-497 AMETVRVALLANK
+497 AMETARVAILANK
-510 YRVQHETTTLT
+510 YRIQHETTTLT
-521 QKHKTELAE
+521 QKHKAELAE
-530 LQRTIDNQI
+530 LQCTINNQI

-565 NSRFVKGLQQDSED
+565 NQRLVTSLQQDFEN
-579 LQKSA
+579 LQKSST
-584 ISFQK
+584 SFHK
-589 ECGKALTEKITE
+589 ECGKTLTKKITE
-601 LEDEKQAL
+601 LEDEKRSL
-609 QKEVGTMT
+609 QEDVGTMT

-633 LWIRFLVSESKR
+633 LWIRFVVSESKR
-645 EDLAKNLGKQ
+645 EDLAENLAKQ
-655 EAALKEERKNRN
+655 EAALKEERKKRD
-667 EFEKQFFSDV
+667 EFGKQLFSDV

-692 KKIELLQATLDNT
+692 KKIELLQVTLDNT
-705 TAHGSQND
+705 TTHSSQND
-713 HIKECL
+713 QIKECL

-726 LAPVLTTQDIDR
+726 LTPVMTMQDIER
-738 MNSTLNLVHERLDS
+738 MSNTPNLVHERLDL

-757 SKTVTSTAL
+757 SKTVTSKAL
-766 SNAELQEFIKEQING
+766 PDAELQEFVRERKNS

-788 YEEVAAE
+788 YEEVTAE

-804 CLKSQLDAQQEH
+804 CLKSQLDAQQQH

-822 QVKGYEKA
+822 QIKGYEKV
-830 EVDLKAS
+830 EVDLIAS
-837 CEQLKRELK
+837 CEQLERDLRVLK
-846 VLEDAPPIDTSGLE
+846 DVPPIDTSGLE
-860 QEAFGL
+860 QEALDL

-872 AEEDLTAVNTK
+872 AGEDLTAVNSRVK
-883 VREIERERD
+883 EIEKERD
-892 TYEEY
+892 TYE
-897 CEDVKMQLRELQQRP
+897 VTVSKLIFVAM
-912 TLEEHAAVQE
+912 LEEHAAVRE
-922 QIAKNCQSE
+922 QIAKDCQSE
-931 FLEKERS
+931 FSEKERS
-938 FKREIQRLT
+938 FKREIYRLT
-947 IDRDEKEKTF
+947 IDRDEKEKTI
-957 QELNDKLNVAETQLD
+957 QELNDKLNAADTQLD
-972 ELSKNIRT
+972 ELSKNIQTR
-980 LESKSAEIT
+980 ESKSAEIT

-995 QNTAEELHSKKRDC
+995 QNTTEELHSKKRDC
-1009 ADFKRRFEEKTE
+1009 ADLTRRSQEKTE
-1021 KISELQGLY
+1021 KMSELQGLY

-1047 RRDANNEITKMR
+1047 RRDADNEITKMR
-1059 QHASNTL
+1059 QDASNTF
-1066 QLSSNQVSNLQE
+1066 QLSSNQISNLQE

-1099 EVAELRAAREAD
+1099 EVAELRAAKEAE
-1111 ISRVQAKADEKS
+1111 ISRVQAKVDEKS
-1123 WKLAEQHRIEVDDW
+1123 RKLVEQHRIEVDDW
-1137 RRRMSQKDAALE
+1137 TRRMSQKDAALE

-1160 QHKTKIATDREKA
+1160 QHKTNIATDLEKA

-1198 QQVGFQVHAAR
+1198 QQVGSQVHAAR
-1209 GILVESGEA
+1209 GILVGSGET
-1218 TQAAKPRKKVSRQ
+1218 TQAVKARNKVSRQ
-1231 NHSMLEVSEEQDSHP
+1231 NRSMLEVSEEQDSHS
-1246 KKPSSVFHAES
+1246 KKPLSVFHPMS

-1269 TQFEEQGEI
+1269 TQFKEQGGI
-1278 DDISNETIDV
+1278 DEISNESIDV
-1288 YHKPRTATESHDA
+1288 HHELRTATESHDA

-1313 DLSRAPQRQLKH
+1313 DLLRAPQQQLKH

-1342 VMEKSQPA
+1342 VMEKSQPV
-1350 STGMLGGRDRN
+1350 STGMLADRDRDEFN
-1361 GFKSGNASSKFS
+1361 SGNASPKFS

-1381 VPSIGSR
+1381 VPSIVSR
-1388 NYNRDPFHRGTV
+1388 NYNRDSFHRGT
-1400 PTDTGFAS
+1400 AS
-1408 VADNDS
+1408 ADVGVALVADNES
-1414 VANSQSSRSSGRP
+1414 VSDSQSFRSSGRP
-1427 KSQANTASRMMPPHS
+1427 KSQANTASRMMLPHG
-1442 NSSDYPRPSV
+1442 NNSDYPRPSV
-1452 EGHAV
+1452 EGYAV

-1473 KLSSNNSRPSKL
+1473 KLSSSNSRPSKL
-1485 SSPKQI
+1485 SSSKQI

-1498 RSAPTG
+1498 RFAPTG
-1504 LQHSSSQDMKQEH
+1504 FQHSSSQDMKQEH

-1526 QTERHSATKKQRS
+1526 QTERDSATKKQRS
-1539 KSQPRPFESSPGL
+1539 KSQTRPLDSSPGL
-1552 PSQSSCVAVTR
+1552 PSQSSFVAVTR
-1563 PKAQK
+1563 SKAQK
-1568 IMPYSQVGAATS
+1568 IMPYSQGGAATS

-1585 QVLSSRPRARISR
+1585 QVPPSRPRARISR

-1618 ASGPIRRSSTRITR
+1618 ASGPILRSSTRLTR

-1641 GKACNERFNRELDQW
+1641 GNACNKRFNQELDQP